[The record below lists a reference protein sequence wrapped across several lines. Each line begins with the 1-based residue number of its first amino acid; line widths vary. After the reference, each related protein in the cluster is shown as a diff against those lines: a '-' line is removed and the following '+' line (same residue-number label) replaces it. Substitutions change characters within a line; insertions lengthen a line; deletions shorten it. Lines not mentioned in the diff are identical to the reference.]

1 MILVQRRKASL
12 KQRKSRP
19 QGYLESVADSE
30 KVHVVIP
37 EQRDLVDKIGDTIYS
52 EVEFL
57 LGLIINLHNNIKS
70 VDIFIYRMYDNYV

>member
-1 MILVQRRKASL
+1 M
-12 KQRKSRP
+12 
-19 QGYLESVADSE
+19 DSE
-30 KVHVVIP
+30 RVRVVIP
-37 EQRDLVDKIGDTIYS
+37 EQRDLVDKIEDTIYS